1 MRFTINGRKF
11 YIEYLRNEIVEI
23 SIQDG
28 NIIPTKHGKYILYT
42 IENGEYKKLVAS
54 LTYEIL
60 YRVAF
65 KVATHKSIDI
75 SAIPEFMENAA

>member
-1 MRFTINGRKF
+1 MRFTINSRKF
-11 YIEYLRNEIVEI
+11 YIEYLRNEVVEI

-28 NIIPTKHGKYILYT
+28 KIIPTKYGKYILY
-42 IENGEYKKLVAS
+42 IVEDGELKKLVAS

-65 KVATHKSIDI
+65 KVATHKSIDVN
-75 SAIPEFMENAA
+75 AIPKFIENAA